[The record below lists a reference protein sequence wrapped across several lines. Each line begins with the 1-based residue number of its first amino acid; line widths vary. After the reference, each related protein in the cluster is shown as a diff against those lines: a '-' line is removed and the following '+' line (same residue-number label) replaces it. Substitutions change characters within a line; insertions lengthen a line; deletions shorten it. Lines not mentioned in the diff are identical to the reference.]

1 MSFHKMLQKQIQKYL
16 VTEDIPLEKLD
27 RFLQAVNS
35 SYYSYERDRELS
47 EHSFFVS
54 EQELMQSNQQIRNE
68 IEMRNA
74 SILKLKEAIKTLQV
88 EDELKFDIDEQNLFQ
103 LANYLKSQAEL
114 RQKIEKELITA
125 KEVAENAARAKS
137 DFLSVMSHELR
148 TPLNGVIGMTYLL
161 IQNNPLPTQIDN
173 LKTLKFSAENLL
185 VLINDILDFNKIDA
199 GKIEFEEIDFDL
211 KNLVNNIKAALQFK
225 AEEKEN
231 RIRVL
236 WDEDVPN
243 WLVGDSLRIGQ
254 ILTNLVSNA
263 VKFTKQGTITIEV
276 ALDKKETDY
285 VSVYFDIRD
294 TGIGIPEHFH
304 EQIFDRF
311 SQAGKDTTRRF
322 GGTGLGLSITKK
334 LLDMMGS
341 EIKLV
346 SAEGKGSSFSFVIR
360 LKKSTLSDSLV
371 HHVDD
376 FDAFS
381 KEHMNLEGIKI
392 LIAEDN
398 QINILVIEQFLRG
411 VNASTFYASTGL
423 EAIDLV
429 RENEFDIVLMDL
441 QMPEM
446 DGYDATTEIR
456 KFNNKIP
463 IIALT
468 ASAMLDIRDRAFEVG
483 MNDYVT
489 KPFNPNELYAKI
501 RKRVPINLG

>member
-16 VTEDIPLEKLD
+16 NTEEIPLEKLD

-54 EQELMQSNQQIRNE
+54 EQELMLSNQQIRNE
-68 IEMRNA
+68 IDMRNA
-74 SILKLKEAIKTLQV
+74 SILKLKEVIKTLQV
-88 EDELKFDIDEQNLFQ
+88 EDELKMDIDEQNLFQ

-114 RQKIEKELITA
+114 RQKIEQELISA
-125 KEVAENAARAKS
+125 KEIAENAARAKS

-161 IQNNPLPTQIDN
+161 IQNNPLPTQIEN

-185 VLINDILDFNKIDA
+185 VLINDILDFNKIEA
-199 GKIEFEEIDFDL
+199 GKIDFEEIDFDL

-236 WDEDVPN
+236 WDEEVPN

-263 VKFTKQGTITIEV
+263 VKFTKHGTITIEV
-276 ALDKKETDY
+276 ALDKKENEY
-285 VSVYFDIRD
+285 VSIYFDIRD
-294 TGIGIPEHFH
+294 TGIGIPDHLH

-334 LLDMMGS
+334 LLEMMGS
-341 EIKLV
+341 EIKLI
-346 SAEGKGSSFSFVIR
+346 SAEGKGSSFSFSIR
-360 LKKSTLSDSLV
+360 LKKSKLSDSLTN
-371 HHVDD
+371 HVDD
-376 FDAFS
+376 FDAIS
-381 KEHMNLEGIKI
+381 KDHMNLDGIKI

-423 EAIDLV
+423 EAVQLV
-429 RENEFDIVLMDL
+429 KENQFDIVLMDL

-446 DGYDATTEIR
+446 DGYDATVEIR
-456 KFNNKIP
+456 KFNVKIP

-501 RKRVPINLG
+501 RKRVPMNLI